1 MPTAHVNGLDIYYEE
16 YGDPSGRPLLLICGL
31 GAHVTSW
38 PQGFLDA
45 LVAAGFFV
53 ISHDNRDV
61 GLSTHLDHL
70 GEPDAGAILF
80 GEKKPGY
87 WISDFAAD
95 SAALVR
101 HLGLNGVHVVGVS
114 MGGMIAQQFAIDCP
128 ELTLTLTSIMST
140 PAPLEVGQ
148 PTAEASAM
156 LTRPRSDE
164 LEAFLAE
171 EVENW
176 RLTAGSG
183 YPLDEEW
190 VREQAIVARGRNRN
204 PIGVLRHLVAI
215 VASPDRRPGLAT
227 VTVPSLVL
235 HGADDPL
242 VTPSGGEATASA
254 LPNAKHVVYPGM
266 GHSLPAPLWHDVVGE
281 ITLVAAMV

>member
-1 MPTAHVNGLDIYYEE
+1 MPTTSANGIEIYYEQ
-16 YGDPSGRPLLLICGL
+16 YGDPNGKPLLLICGL

-38 PQGFLDA
+38 PQGFLDT

-53 ISHDNRDV
+53 TSHDNRDV
-61 GLSTHLDHL
+61 GLSTHLDHH

-80 GEKKPGY
+80 GEKEPPY
-87 WISDFAAD
+87 RIADFAAD
-95 SAALVR
+95 SAALLRV
-101 HLGLNGVHVVGVS
+101 LGLGPVHVVGVS
-114 MGGMIAQQFAIDCP
+114 MGGMIAQQFAIDYP

-148 PTAEASAM
+148 PTPEASAM
-156 LTRPRSDE
+156 LTRPRSED
-164 LEAFLAE
+164 LEQFLVE

-183 YPLDEEW
+183 YELDEEW
-190 VREQAIVARGRNRN
+190 VRQQAIVARGRNRN
-204 PIGVLRHLVAI
+204 PIGVVRHLTAI
-215 VASPDRRPGLAT
+215 VASPDRRPGLAN
-227 VTVPSLVL
+227 VTVPALVL

-242 VTPSGGEATASA
+242 VTPSGGEATMAA

-266 GHSLPAPLWHDVVGE
+266 GHSLPAPLWSDVVGE
-281 ITLVAAMV
+281 ISLLAAQV